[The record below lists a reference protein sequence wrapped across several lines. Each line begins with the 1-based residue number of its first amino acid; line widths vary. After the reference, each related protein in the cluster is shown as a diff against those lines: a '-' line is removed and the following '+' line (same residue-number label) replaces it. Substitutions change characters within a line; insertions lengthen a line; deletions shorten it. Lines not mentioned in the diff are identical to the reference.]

1 MGASGLK
8 ALYYIAVVLPSPQ
21 ADAVKTLQNRAHT
34 AYHSR
39 AALRSPPHITLQ
51 APFRLALDQVGGLK
65 QILTEFASS
74 YSSFSIE
81 LGGFGCF
88 PPRVV
93 FVRVIENQ
101 ALSLIQHDL
110 TKKLTEHQ
118 IVGSGEQA
126 LRAFHPHITI
136 AFRDLIQ
143 RHFRSLWDEVEHKS
157 FVDRFTAGGITLLRH
172 DGKIWTAEADFL
184 FGQQEFDERT

>member
-1 MGASGLK
+1 MSGLK

>member
-1 MGASGLK
+1 MK
-8 ALYYIAVVLPSPQ
+8 ALYYIAVVLPSPL
-21 ADAVKTLQNRAHT
+21 ADAVKTLQHRVQT

-39 AALRSPPHITLQ
+39 AALRSPPHITLR
-51 APFRLALDQVGGLK
+51 APFRLPLDQVGGLK
-65 QILTEFASS
+65 QVLTEFASS
-74 YSSFSIE
+74 YTPFSIE

-88 PPRVV
+88 PPGVV

-110 TKKLTEHQ
+110 IKTLTEHQ

-126 LRAFHPHITI
+126 LRAFHPHVTI

-157 FVDRFTAGGITLLRH
+157 FVDRFTAEGITLLRH
-172 DGKIWTAEADFL
+172 NGKIWTAEADFL
-184 FGQQEFDERT
+184 FGQKEFDERT

>member
-1 MGASGLK
+1 MSGLK
-8 ALYYIAVVLPSPQ
+8 ALYYIAVVLPSAQ
-21 ADAVKTLQNRAHT
+21 ADAVKALQHRAHT

-51 APFRLALDQVGGLK
+51 APFRLVLDQVGVLK
-65 QILTEFASS
+65 QVLTEFASS
-74 YSSFSIE
+74 YSPVSIE
-81 LGGFGCF
+81 LDGFGCF

-110 TKKLTEHQ
+110 IKTMTENQ
-118 IVGSGEQA
+118 MVGSGEQGS
-126 LRAFHPHITI
+126 RAFHPHITI

-143 RHFRSLWDEVEHKS
+143 RHFRSLWGEVEHES
-157 FVDRFTAGGITLLRH
+157 FVGRFTAGGITLLRH
-172 DGKIWTAEADFL
+172 NGKIWTAEADFL
-184 FGQQEFDERT
+184 FRQEEFDDRA

>member
-1 MGASGLK
+1 MSGLK

-21 ADAVKTLQNRAHT
+21 ADAVKTLQNRVHT
-34 AYHSR
+34 EYHSR

-51 APFRLALDQVGGLK
+51 APFRLALDQVGVLK
-65 QILTEFASS
+65 QVLTEFASS
-74 YSSFSIE
+74 YSPVSIE
-81 LGGFGCF
+81 LDGFGCF

-110 TKKLTEHQ
+110 IKTLTEHQ

-126 LRAFHPHITI
+126 LRAFHPHVTI

-143 RHFRSLWDEVEHKS
+143 RHFRSLWGEVEHKS
-157 FVDRFTAGGITLLRH
+157 FVDRFTAEGITLLRH
-172 DGKIWTAEADFL
+172 NGKIWTAEADFL
-184 FGQQEFDERT
+184 FGQKEFDERT

>member
-1 MGASGLK
+1 MSGLK

-21 ADAVKTLQNRAHT
+21 ANAVKTLQNRVHT
-34 AYHSR
+34 EYHSR
-39 AALRSPPHITLQ
+39 AALRSPSHITLQ
-51 APFRLALDQVGGLK
+51 APFRLALDQVGDLK
-65 QILTEFASS
+65 QVLTEFASS
-74 YSSFSIE
+74 YSPVSIE
-81 LGGFGCF
+81 LDGFGCF

-110 TKKLTEHQ
+110 IKTLTENQ
-118 IVGSGEQA
+118 MTCSGEQGS
-126 LRAFHPHITI
+126 RAFHPHITI

-143 RHFRSLWDEVEHKS
+143 RHFRSLWGEVEHKS

-172 DGKIWTAEADFL
+172 NGKIWTAEADFL
-184 FGQQEFDERT
+184 FGQKEFDERT

>member
-1 MGASGLK
+1 MSGLK

-118 IVGSGEQA
+118 IVGSGEQT

>member
-1 MGASGLK
+1 MSGLK
-8 ALYYIAVVLPSPQ
+8 ALYYIAVVLPSPL
-21 ADAVKTLQNRAHT
+21 ADTVKTLQNRVHT
-34 AYHSR
+34 EYHSR

-51 APFRLALDQVGGLK
+51 APFRLVLDQVGVLK
-65 QILTEFASS
+65 QVLTEFASS
-74 YSSFSIE
+74 YSPVSIE
-81 LGGFGCF
+81 LDGFGCF

-110 TKKLTEHQ
+110 IKTLTEHQ
-118 IVGSGEQA
+118 IVGSGEQV
-126 LRAFHPHITI
+126 LRAFHPHVTI

>member
-1 MGASGLK
+1 LK

-21 ADAVKTLQNRAHT
+21 ADAVKILQNRAHT
-34 AYHSR
+34 EYHSR

-51 APFRLALDQVGGLK
+51 APFRLALDQVGVLK
-65 QILTEFASS
+65 QVLTEFASS
-74 YSSFSIE
+74 YSPVSIE
-81 LGGFGCF
+81 LDGFGCF

-110 TKKLTEHQ
+110 IKTLTENQ
-118 IVGSGEQA
+118 MVGSGEQGS
-126 LRAFHPHITI
+126 RAFHPHITI

-143 RHFRSLWDEVEHKS
+143 RHFRSLWGEVEHES
-157 FVDRFTAGGITLLRH
+157 FVGRFTAGGITLLRH
-172 DGKIWTAEADFL
+172 NGKIWTAEADFL
-184 FGQQEFDERT
+184 FRQEEFDDRA

>member
-1 MGASGLK
+1 MSGLK
-8 ALYYIAVVLPSPQ
+8 ALYYIAVVLPSPL
-21 ADAVKTLQNRAHT
+21 ADTVKTLQNRVHT
-34 AYHSR
+34 EYHSR

-51 APFRLALDQVGGLK
+51 APIRLVLDQVGVLK
-65 QILTEFASS
+65 QVLTEFASS
-74 YSSFSIE
+74 YSAVSIE
-81 LGGFGCF
+81 LDGFGCF

-110 TKKLTEHQ
+110 IKTLTEHQ

-126 LRAFHPHITI
+126 LRAFRPHVTI

-143 RHFRSLWDEVEHKS
+143 RHFRSLWGEVEHKS

-172 DGKIWTAEADFL
+172 NGKIWAAEADFL
-184 FGQQEFDERT
+184 FRQDLFDDRT

>member
-1 MGASGLK
+1 MK
-8 ALYYIAVVLPSPQ
+8 ALYYIALVLPSPL
-21 ADAVKTLQNRAHT
+21 ADAVKTLQHRAHT

-39 AALRSPPHITLQ
+39 AALRSPPHITLR
-51 APFRLALDQVGGLK
+51 APFRTPLDQVGSLK
-65 QILTEFASS
+65 QVLTEFASS
-74 YSSFSIE
+74 YPPFSVE

-101 ALSLIQHDL
+101 MLSAIQHDL
-110 TKKLTEHQ
+110 IKTLTENQ
-118 IVGSGEQA
+118 IVGSGEQT

-143 RHFRSLWDEVEHKS
+143 RHFRSLWGEVEHKS
-157 FVDRFTAGGITLLRH
+157 FTDRFTAGGITLLRH
-172 DGKIWTAEADFL
+172 NGKFWTAEGDFL
-184 FGQQEFDERT
+184 FGQEEFDVRT

>member
-1 MGASGLK
+1 MSGLK

-65 QILTEFASS
+65 QVLTEFASS

-118 IVGSGEQA
+118 IVGSGEQT
-126 LRAFHPHITI
+126 LSAFHPHITI

>member
-1 MGASGLK
+1 MK
-8 ALYYIAVVLPSPQ
+8 ALYYIAVVLPSAQ
-21 ADAVKTLQNRAHT
+21 ADAVKALQHRAHT

-39 AALRSPPHITLQ
+39 AALRSPPHITLR
-51 APFRLALDQVGGLK
+51 APFRLPLDQVGGLK
-65 QILTEFASS
+65 QVLTEFASS
-74 YSSFSIE
+74 YTPFSIE

-110 TKKLTEHQ
+110 IKTLTEHQ
-118 IVGSGEQA
+118 IVGSGEQV
-126 LRAFHPHITI
+126 LRAFHPHVTI

-143 RHFRSLWDEVEHKS
+143 RHFRSLWGEVEHKS

-184 FGQQEFDERT
+184 FGQKEFDART

>member
-1 MGASGLK
+1 MSGLK

-21 ADAVKTLQNRAHT
+21 ADTVKTLQNRVHT
-34 AYHSR
+34 EYHSR

-51 APFRLALDQVGGLK
+51 APFRLALDQVGVLK
-65 QILTEFASS
+65 QVLTEFASS
-74 YSSFSIE
+74 YSPVSIE
-81 LGGFGCF
+81 LDGFGCF

-110 TKKLTEHQ
+110 IKTMTENQ
-118 IVGSGEQA
+118 MVGSGEQGS
-126 LRAFHPHITI
+126 RAFHPHITI

-143 RHFRSLWDEVEHKS
+143 RHFRSLWGEVEHKS
-157 FVDRFTAGGITLLRH
+157 FVGRFTAGGITLLRH
-172 DGKIWTAEADFL
+172 NGKIWTAEADFL
-184 FGQQEFDERT
+184 FRQEEFDERP

>member
-1 MGASGLK
+1 MSGLK
-8 ALYYIAVVLPSPQ
+8 ALYYIAVVLPSPL
-21 ADAVKTLQNRAHT
+21 ADTVKTLQNRVHT
-34 AYHSR
+34 EYHSR

-51 APFRLALDQVGGLK
+51 APFRLVLDQVGVLK
-65 QILTEFASS
+65 QVLTEFASS
-74 YSSFSIE
+74 YSPVSIE
-81 LGGFGCF
+81 LDGFGCF

-110 TKKLTEHQ
+110 IKTLTEHQ

-126 LRAFHPHITI
+126 LRAFRPHVTI

-143 RHFRSLWDEVEHKS
+143 RHFRSLWGEVEHKS

-172 DGKIWTAEADFL
+172 NGKIWAAEADFL
-184 FGQQEFDERT
+184 FRQDLFDDRT

>member
-1 MGASGLK
+1 M
-8 ALYYIAVVLPSPQ
+8 VLPSPQ
-21 ADAVKTLQNRAHT
+21 ADTVKTLQNRVHT
-34 AYHSR
+34 EYHSR

-51 APFRLALDQVGGLK
+51 APFRLVLDQVGVLK
-65 QILTEFASS
+65 QVLTEFASS
-74 YSSFSIE
+74 YSPVSIE
-81 LGGFGCF
+81 LDGFGCF

-110 TKKLTEHQ
+110 IKTLTEHQ

-126 LRAFHPHITI
+126 LRAFHPHVTI

-143 RHFRSLWDEVEHKS
+143 RHFRSLWGEVEHKS
-157 FVDRFTAGGITLLRH
+157 FVDRFTAEGITLLRH
-172 DGKIWTAEADFL
+172 NEKIWTAEADFL
-184 FGQQEFDERT
+184 FGQKEFDERT